1 MAPTRRRLY
10 ERAVQQKWSSKKMKF
25 FLKRF
30 LDFERR
36 HGDAESMEHVK
47 DLARAYV
54 EKQ

>member
-1 MAPTRRRLY
+1 
-10 ERAVQQKWSSKKMKF
+10 MKF

-36 HGDAESMEHVK
+36 HGDAASAEHVK

-54 EKQ
+54 ERGSV